1 MLRATGFGLFLIFP
15 FLKMRV
21 PLAVRNYF
29 RLPSRFVISAILISG
44 FGFRLIGINIGL
56 PDAPDPREVLI
67 ARDVLNLI
75 HFTAPPEIYNWPG
88 TAWFYVIAGI
98 GKLLSFAGLQLTEA
112 RVILLARCINVLLST
127 ATLWFTYRI
136 GTQCYSKRIGQI
148 AAGLLAVAMLHVTNE
163 SRFALVDIPATFC
176 VTVFLWLVIRVR
188 SSSVAPTFQTVVWL
202 GIIAGVG
209 FAVKFTTVFVGF
221 SLLVFI
227 RRENFYK
234 KLATFIGI
242 SVLTFTVLCPYWLID
257 VVSPEW
263 NLFFQDFWYEATH
276 YHRGHFGLIA
286 TADAGLLHRF
296 TYLWTLLKWGMGLPL
311 ALLVGLGILCA
322 FVPPKAGSN
331 QQGTGRTEKGKD
343 TDPNLPTFQPSNQ
356 KSPNLP
362 TFQPKISQPSNQKS
376 PNLPTFQPSNPTS
389 ANLPTLQSILLLSFV
404 IPYLLFIGIHKVKFA
419 RHLLILY
426 PALTV
431 LAAAA
436 LTRFPSIVATLLAFG
451 RPRQAV
457 NFLRFTERFNT
468 FGKRL
473 GIVLGGAVVLY
484 SLIYTLSFAAI
495 QLSQPTKIAASDWI
509 AAHIPQEDSIAIAP
523 EPLFNWLLP
532 DLDFVVTDEKV
543 KWVLIV
549 VPDLEVFQK
558 YQKAPHRYQDA
569 DWYPLSEIEF
579 GETLAFYTR
588 VLGDGSPY
596 ALYKT
601 FRCPPTFFGIELISD
616 SGAPFPMRA
625 LAHPE
630 LRVYRRL
637 D

>member
-1 MLRATGFGLFLIFP
+1 
-15 FLKMRV
+15 MRV

-29 RLPSRFVISAILISG
+29 RLPEGFITGAILISG
-44 FGFRLIGINIGL
+44 FSFRLIGINIGL
-56 PDAPDPREVLI
+56 PDSPDPREVLI

-88 TAWFYVIAGI
+88 TAWFYLIAAV
-98 GKLLSFAGLQLTEA
+98 GKLLSLVGLPPTETSI
-112 RVILLARCINVLLST
+112 ILLARCLNVLFST
-127 ATLWFTYRI
+127 ATLWFTYRL

-188 SSSVAPTFQTVVWL
+188 SSAAAPRFQTVVWL
-202 GIIAGVG
+202 GVIAGIG
-209 FAVKFTTVFVGF
+209 LAVKFTTVFVGF

-234 KLATFIGI
+234 QLATFIGI
-242 SVLTFTVLCPYWLID
+242 SALTFTLLCPYWLID
-257 VVSPEW
+257 VVSPAW

-311 ALLVGLGILCA
+311 ALLVSLGVLCA
-322 FVPPKAGSN
+322 LVSLKGVGSR
-331 QQGTGRTEKGKD
+331 QSGRSLRSLSETVSEEIPAKR
-343 TDPNLPTFQPSNQ
+343 
-356 KSPNLP
+356 KSPVSDG
-362 TFQPKISQPSNQKS
+362 FQY
-376 PNLPTFQPSNPTS
+376 
-389 ANLPTLQSILLLSFV
+389 AAVLLLSFV

-436 LTRFPSIVATLLAFG
+436 LARFPNIVAALLASG
-451 RPRQAV
+451 RPGEAV
-457 NFLRFTERFNT
+457 NFLRSTDGFNT
-468 FGKRL
+468 FGKWL
-473 GIVLGGAVVLY
+473 GAVLGGVIVLY
-484 SLIYTLSFAAI
+484 SLIYTLSFASI
-495 QLSQPTKIAASDWI
+495 PLSPPTKITASDWI
-509 AAHIPQEDSIAIAP
+509 SAHIPPEDSVTVAP
-523 EPLFNWLLP
+523 EILFDWLLP
-532 DLDFVVTDEKV
+532 ELDFTLADEKA

-549 VPDLEVFQK
+549 VPDYEVFQK
-558 YQKAPHRYQDA
+558 YQKAPQRYQDA

-579 GETLAFYTR
+579 GETLAFYMR

-601 FRCPPTFFGIELISD
+601 FRGPPTFFGIELISD